1 MLEVIGLAF
10 GLIIA
15 NKLVGIHMNSK
26 LWQQAVEEELKIIK
40 WVRRWFVMR
49 TIIGITLMLLM
60 IPCFVVIGICAREI
74 GKVIEEL

>member
-1 MLEVIGLAF
+1 MYIVFGVTI

-15 NKLVGIHMNSK
+15 NKLVGIHMYCK
-26 LWQQAVEEELKIIK
+26 LCEQATLDELKIIK